1 MKTTMKWTLES
12 ARCLHT
18 KKEIE
23 HQFMGKSLEKI
34 IHDTNNFNKDMI
46 VHYRV
51 DIRSGIGNREDGRGC
66 YEEATKTAGTLC
78 MKRHL
83 HRNIC
88 RKLRNFSSHRHAED
102 AISVHR
108 IVAELKQESPTPV
121 LLYKP
126 QGVTGVEYP

>member
-1 MKTTMKWTLES
+1 MYY
-12 ARCLHT
+12 
-18 KKEIE
+18 KE
-23 HQFMGKSLEKI
+23 
-34 IHDTNNFNKDMI
+34 N
-46 VHYRV
+46 
-51 DIRSGIGNREDGRGC
+51 
-66 YEEATKTAGTLC
+66 

-83 HRNIC
+83 QNRNIC

-126 QGVTGVEYP
+126 QGVTSVEYPRLPQESFLLVIMTGFQASLLSQFSQRIVCLDSTHKTNQYRFKLLTVIVADEYRNGTILACY

>member
-1 MKTTMKWTLES
+1 MYY
-12 ARCLHT
+12 
-18 KKEIE
+18 KE
-23 HQFMGKSLEKI
+23 
-34 IHDTNNFNKDMI
+34 N
-46 VHYRV
+46 
-51 DIRSGIGNREDGRGC
+51 
-66 YEEATKTAGTLC
+66 

-83 HRNIC
+83 QNRNIC

-126 QGVTGVEYP
+126 QGVTSVEYPRLPQESFLLVIMTVFQASLLSQFSQRIVCLDSTHKTNQYRFKLLTVIVADEYRNGTILACY